1 MDEFNGSDMRELE
14 ITSEGFH
21 IHLSKNEV
29 SFEKP
34 AIAKASSEKPAIEA
48 VEDVSASKKQS
59 V

>member
-1 MDEFNGSDMRELE
+1 MLDFNDIQKLMDEFNGSDMRELE

-34 AIAKASSEKPAIEA
+34 AIGKQRKAGNRSC
-48 VEDVSASKKQS
+48 
-59 V
+59 